1 MGSGSSQETHY
12 TYVDNTETKRREAEE
27 IEARRL
33 ENERKQRENEER
45 LRIAKEKAEEER
57 RRREQLKEQ
66 RQKEIEEEEARRQAE
81 EQKRLELEAELCR
94 RRDQLFNYKFGDK
107 TRLDNFMGL
116 NIDDVTQLRIG
127 VFGPTGSGKSC
138 FVNTCER
145 AVRETERGSAP
156 DSTTGQEGTITLQDY
171 LPEMFFHLVDT
182 RGFFNY
188 NSNENIEFQN
198 ILFGKIQPGDNI
210 LRSTDGENKPQEMH
224 QCPAF
229 GQRMHG
235 IIIVVKANDPR
246 LTEGA
251 LKDYLKPVRD
261 VLRRNGIA
269 PITVITHRD
278 TLQTE
283 DDKKDAF
290 DEASA
295 ATGSSPSHTF
305 FMWNYTKDNKERNP
319 QIEQMTFD
327 VLHYALM
334 TAERAVKIMKQ
345 KEKNKREDEMMKAL
359 EGVTVSGQVAPD
371 SADASV
377 EVFLRFLQKEYQ
389 WSTNSI
395 MTASSKLAKD
405 DITSVKLL
413 AMSWSEVRQYFPA
426 GMSRMIEK
434 ELKKRGMI
442 S

>member
-1 MGSGSSQETHY
+1 MGSGKSKETHY
-12 TYVDNTETKRREAEE
+12 TYVDNSEAQRREAEE
-27 IEARRL
+27 REKRRL
-33 ENERKQRENEER
+33 ENERRLRENEEKQ
-45 LRIAKEKAEEER
+45 RIAREKAEEES
-57 RRREQLKEQ
+57 RRREHLRE
-66 RQKEIEEEEARRQAE
+66 RREKEIAEEEARRQAE
-81 EQKRLELEAELCR
+81 EQKLMELEDDIRR
-94 RRDQLFNYKFGDK
+94 RRDQLFKYKFGDK
-107 TRLDNFMGL
+107 TKLDNFMGL
-116 NIDDVTQLRIG
+116 DIEDVTQLRIG

-138 FVNTCER
+138 FINTCER
-145 AVRETERGSAP
+145 AVRETDRGSAP
-156 DSTTGQEGTITLQDY
+156 DSTTGQEGTIILQDY

-198 ILFGKIQPGDNI
+198 ILFGKVQPGDNI
-210 LRSTDGENKPQEMH
+210 YRSTEGESKAQEMH
-224 QCPAF
+224 QCPEF
-229 GQRMHG
+229 GQRLHG

-261 VLRRNGIA
+261 VLRKNGIA

-278 TLQTE
+278 TLNTE
-283 DDKKDAF
+283 DEEKDAF

-305 FMWNYTKDNKERNP
+305 FMWNYTKDNRSRNP
-319 QIEQMTFD
+319 EIERMTFD
-327 VLHYALM
+327 ILHYTLM

-395 MTASSKLAKD
+395 KMASSKLAKD
-405 DITSVKLL
+405 DITTVKLL
-413 AMSWSEVRQYFPA
+413 ATTWSEVQRHFPS

-434 ELKKRGMI
+434 ELKKRDMFH
-442 S
+442 